1 MEAGSLSAVTSHS
14 LSTTKRLRAV
24 VMEAIR
30 DRLAG
35 VGAAAADGPA
45 ALEDGS
51 AADESAALEVDGPG
65 AFAGRLVG
73 TA

>member
-1 MEAGSLSAVTSHS
+1 
-14 LSTTKRLRAV
+14 
-24 VMEAIR
+24 MEAIR